1 MITYSDVI
9 LLLTDLQDNGVDV
22 KEHLSKVISTNQI
35 DIDTIKFI
43 NDNRELDLTRFY
55 EKIRKSYNNKKSNLY
70 INIMKEIE
78 DTTSVITTL
87 NSYALQI
94 VLFSKEV
101 SNLNQFYRFSRLE
114 DVYKCLY
121 HYSKTFDL
129 VPCLQLLKLIKIDIK
144 TLETTYRKNY
154 NK

>member
-1 MITYSDVI
+1 MGFSHGEMRFWLDSNELFSKIG
-9 LLLTDLQDNGVDV
+9 TDLNIDYSQISRIRSNSMSYGRITDDNYYFDLVD
-22 KEHLSKVISTNQI
+22 LYDLLDNMPSK
-35 DIDTIKFI
+35 
-43 NDNRELDLTRFY
+43 Y
-55 EKIRKSYNNKKSNLY
+55 
-70 INIMKEIE
+70 
-78 DTTSVITTL
+78 
-87 NSYALQI
+87 
-94 VLFSKEV
+94 SKEV